1 LADTAIR
8 IGFGEDVDSLCRTDN
23 DFSSLLRSPLFQSMV
38 H

>member
-1 LADTAIR
+1 MSIHFAA
-8 IGFGEDVDSLCRTDN
+8 TDN